1 MQATETIKA
10 RNIAIVVINSNTGL
24 HLTSE
29 KTMVRIKYLIPIKSI
44 QTTQDRS
51 LSTQQMADI
60 GEKVVPYKVVNSLE
74 EALQSAERFGYP
86 VLARYDVVSFDDRR
100 SSYANNREEL
110 IALVNSA
117 LINSSQL
124 FIDKSVKGWKKVQY
138 EVICNMENTDPLA
151 LHTGESIVVVASQTL
166 SNDEYSLLRSVL
178 IEVVRHL
185 SIIGACN
192 VQFALKPLSSEYYRM
207 RVNAQLSRLSALTS
221 KATGYSLAYITAEL
235 AIGMSLI
242 DLNNSITN
250 ETSACFK
257 PSLDY
262 IVMKVPKLDLRKF
275 LRCSNEIESSNK

>member
-86 VLARYDVVSFDDRR
+86 VLARYDVVSLDDRR

-110 IALVNSA
+110 ISLVNSA
-117 LINSSQL
+117 
-124 FIDKSVKGWKKVQY
+124 
-138 EVICNMENTDPLA
+138 
-151 LHTGESIVVVASQTL
+151 
-166 SNDEYSLLRSVL
+166 
-178 IEVVRHL
+178 
-185 SIIGACN
+185 
-192 VQFALKPLSSEYYRM
+192 
-207 RVNAQLSRLSALTS
+207 
-221 KATGYSLAYITAEL
+221 
-235 AIGMSLI
+235 
-242 DLNNSITN
+242 
-250 ETSACFK
+250 
-257 PSLDY
+257 
-262 IVMKVPKLDLRKF
+262 
-275 LRCSNEIESSNK
+275 